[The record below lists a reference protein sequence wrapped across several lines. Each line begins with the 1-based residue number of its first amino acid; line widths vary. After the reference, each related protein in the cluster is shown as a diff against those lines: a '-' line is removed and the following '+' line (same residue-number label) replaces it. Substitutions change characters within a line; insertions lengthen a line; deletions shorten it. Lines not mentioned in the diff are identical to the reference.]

1 MAVAGAELVGERER
15 DVLAWRPGA
24 EGFGVR
30 DAEAEAGDGRC
41 EEAFGDEGCGGG
53 CLGAGGR
60 RGGAFGGEVADR
72 RVVGRRV
79 AWLAAEGQG
88 SADEKG
94 AGGGYFD
101 DEV

>member
-1 MAVAGAELVGERER
+1 M
-15 DVLAWRPGA
+15 
-24 EGFGVR
+24 
-30 DAEAEAGDGRC
+30 
-41 EEAFGDEGCGGG
+41 
-53 CLGAGGR
+53 GAGGR

-72 RVVGRRV
+72 RVVGRGV

-88 SADEKG
+88 SADEEG